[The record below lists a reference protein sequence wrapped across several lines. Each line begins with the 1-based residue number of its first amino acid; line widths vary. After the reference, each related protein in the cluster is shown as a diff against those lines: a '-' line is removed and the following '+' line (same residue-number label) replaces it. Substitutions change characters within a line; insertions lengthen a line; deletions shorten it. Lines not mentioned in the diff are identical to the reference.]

1 MTTATSLSFR
11 ILFTKIPSSYA
22 LHNVFAK
29 PASST
34 VKLIENLNSS
44 ANFLHY
50 NCKRSVATTAL
61 NLQNK
66 LEVNKNNK
74 KMSQQYQTIEKG
86 APNSTNYSI
95 YFSKYING
103 LNKKRR
109 NGIKC
114 CWNDIDHHLL
124 FDYSKKKKKIF

>member
-29 PASST
+29 PACST
-34 VKLIENLNSS
+34 VKLIENFNSS
-44 ANFLHY
+44 ANFLHC

-66 LEVNKNNK
+66 LEVNKNSNN

-103 LNKKRR
+103 LNKKMKWNSVK

-114 CWNDIDHHLL
+114 C
-124 FDYSKKKKKIF
+124 